1 MSLFP
6 LLSWVQR
13 VSKIQ
18 KYHLWVHRE
27 SNPESTPFP
36 LNFYGKLWLFWCLVS
51 STVLGSTITTANFG
65 SSQLRE
71 GALFNAG
78 NFFVGVKMIETK
90 KQLTNFL
97 LKNGKHQY
105 LNVSHKNLKCHSWGG
120 SLLEWEIAVD
130 LFVGLRFQSPSPIG
144 GSKDAYGLYGK
155 STRGYKRL
163 HTNQMCQVQIL
174 ENGNW
179 QVKMQTSPKSKKVL
193 EIFNDESQN
202 FDMKKVTKPNN
213 IQFLLWKSTWVC
225 YPALNS
231 PPKTWC
237 HQPESATA
245 PSVDVTR
252 CILALDQRN
261 KKEPWN
267 LNKKFDCSSSFQKI
281 VCFWS

>member
-1 MSLFP
+1 MSGELNGLRFDNYNSQFRQQP
-6 LLSWVQR
+6 ASW
-13 VSKIQ
+13 
-18 KYHLWVHRE
+18 
-27 SNPESTPFP
+27 
-36 LNFYGKLWLFWCLVS
+36 
-51 STVLGSTITTANFG
+51 G
-65 SSQLRE
+65 SSIQCRE
-71 GALFNAG
+71 LFCWGKNDW
-78 NFFVGVKMIETK
+78 NETK
-90 KQLTNFL
+90 PTNFL
-97 LKNGKHQY
+97 LKIGKHQY

-130 LFVGLRFQSPSPIG
+130 LFVGLRFHSPSPIG

-155 STRGYKRL
+155 STRGYTTRL
-163 HTNQMCQVQIL
+163 TATPCQGGEEAIRLTNQMCQVQIL
-174 ENGNW
+174 ENANW
-179 QVKMQTSPKSKKVL
+179 QVKMQTSLKSKKVL
-193 EIFNDESQN
+193 EILIYESQN

-213 IQFLLWKSTWVC
+213 IQFLLWKSAWVC

-267 LNKKFDCSSSFQKI
+267 LRKKCDCLSSFQKI